1 MEQTLKQVVSMLV
14 SSDKIMLFTITGEI
28 IEIKNDADYD
38 TAKISEFLT
47 PKLSGLGAVE
57 IDLNEFTRMAQILP
71 SDLEDHG
78 IEITQVINGREV
90 QGIFYPRKVAVTVTV
105 GADKIVVP
113 DVENLSGHIKRAVQ
127 EQSPS
132 VANFLKRLAPV
143 LQKRKHSGED
153 LMKFIKLSEMPLTND
168 GRIIAYKRV
177 NKDTG
182 DYFKDCHT
190 GRVRQRVG
198 SRVVMKVDLVD
209 DSRHNSCSTGLHVA
223 NLGYMRGFTGANTLI
238 VLVNPEDFIAVPKG
252 EDTKARVCAYEIIG
266 TMSNSAHD
274 KVNTG
279 SHVSGDITL
288 QELIK
293 SAVEG
298 RQIQPFE
305 EIEVGQNGN
314 IVRTTSLKPQ
324 PQAGLRTP
332 VAVSSGK
339 SLLEDKPAD
348 EPSRDALKATREA
361 QAQKTPVELPEEVK
375 TAFQMI
381 RDGISKS
388 EIARRLVT
396 STRSIGRWIEKFGD
410 PFSLV
415 SSPQEEQ
422 SSDEEDEQDAQTERE
437 FWENE
442 ATKEEAPVNDENFAK
457 LVQSSEAPKPATK
470 TEQMRKLYNGWVLG
484 GFKEA
489 DLNAMKLFKSAS
501 KKSWNAL
508 GLTSAEEQKIKDAE

>member
-1 MEQTLKQVVSMLV
+1 MEASMKQVVSMLV
-14 SSDKIMLFTITGEI
+14 SSDKITLFTMTGEL
-28 IEIKNDADYD
+28 IEVKNDGDYD
-38 TAKISEFLT
+38 TAKIAEYLT
-47 PKLSGLGAVE
+47 PRLSGTNSVE
-57 IDLNEFTRMAQILP
+57 LNLADYSKVAKILP
-71 SDLEDHG
+71 ADLEAHG
-78 IEITQVINGREV
+78 IEVTQVINGREV
-90 QGIFYPRKVAVTVTV
+90 QGIFYPRKVAVSVNV
-105 GADKIVVP
+105 GGEKVNIP
-113 DVENLSGHIKRAVQ
+113 DIENLLGHIQRASA

-177 NKDTG
+177 NKAEQ

-190 GRVRQRVG
+190 GLVKQRVG
-198 SRVVMKVDLVD
+198 SRVIMKVDLVD
-209 DSRHNSCSTGLHVA
+209 SSRHNSCSTGLHVA
-223 NLGYMRGFTGANTLI
+223 NLGYMKGFNGAHTLI
-238 VLVNPEDFIAVPKG
+238 VLVNPEDFIAVPVG

-279 SHVSGDITL
+279 SHVQGDITL
-288 QELIK
+288 KQLIK
-293 SAVEG
+293 NAVEG
-298 RQIQPFE
+298 NHIRPFE
-305 EIEVGQNGN
+305 EIEVGERGA
-314 IVRTTSLKPQ
+314 IVKVTPLTGGGQ
-324 PQAGLRTP
+324 PPVKAP
-332 VAVSSGK
+332 VAKSSGE
-339 SLLEDKPAD
+339 SLLADKQPEQAV
-348 EPSRDALKATREA
+348 RDVVAITRAA
-361 QAQKTPVELPEEVK
+361 QAKNPEMPEEVK

-388 EIARRLVT
+388 EIARKLVT
-396 STRSIGRWIEKFGD
+396 STHSIGRWIEKFGD

-415 SSPQEEQ
+415 SPPQEEQ

-457 LVQSSEAPKPATK
+457 LVQSSEAPKPVTK
-470 TEQMRKLYNGWVLG
+470 AEQMRKLYNNWVLG
-484 GFKEA
+484 GKKEE
-489 DLNAMKLFKSAS
+489 DLKAMKLFKSAS

-508 GLTSAEEQKIKDAE
+508 GLTAAEEQKILDAE